1 MGVANLPEMVKPVYV
16 VKKPTFAA
24 AWLPGVFEGGAWRK
38 ISQEPGRPVNLR
50 VVPWQR

>member
-24 AWLPGVFEGGAWRK
+24 AWLPGVGIVRPNLPAGCACGGLG
-38 ISQEPGRPVNLR
+38 SGGP
-50 VVPWQR
+50 